1 MADEIKNEDVT
12 QEQEQGT
19 QSDLMKAF
27 IELKKNSVS
36 RDEYNKLKAENSELV
51 NCIVNGQ
58 EADIAQPE
66 EKVDCNELRKKLFGG
81 ELNNLEY
88 AKTALALRNQI
99 MKEGGKDPF
108 LPYGLDVSPTKA
120 DMEAAEEVV
129 EALDSCIEVA
139 DGDADVFTNE
149 LQRILVDNRPKIW
162 R

>member
-1 MADEIKNEDVT
+1 MADETKNEDVT

-19 QSDLMKAF
+19 QSDLMKAL
-27 IELKKNSVS
+27 IELKKNTVS

-66 EKVDCNELRKKLFGG
+66 EKVDCNELRNKLFGG

-88 AKTALALRNQI
+88 AKTALALRDQI

-129 EALDSCIEVA
+129 EALESCIEVA

-149 LQRILVDNRPKIW
+149 LQRILVDNRPKI
-162 R
+162 RR